1 MSTVAVVGGGLSGLV
16 AARHLALAGHQVTVL
31 EAGPRLG
38 GKIAA
43 GSLAGASFDVGAESM
58 LARTA
63 PGQRPEVL
71 ELLSDLGCEVIGPEP
86 VKAQLFVDGE
96 IRSMPRSQVGI
107 PYDAEDLADLLTPAG
122 LERARQEPEL
132 PVTVPTA
139 DLSIGDLVDARFGP
153 EVTDRL
159 LEPMLGGVYAGHA
172 RYLSAAAV
180 APAIWQR
187 ITQGLTL
194 SRTAPAPDPTAGPP
208 MVSTPGGLHTVVD
221 RLVADLET
229 HDVRLRLRSTVRELY
244 RRGSGWTLTVGPTT
258 TEETVTADAVV
269 LATAAASTARLLDG
283 IVDEQTRAELGAVP
297 YASVAVI
304 AVVASGL
311 GINGSGVLVPPGEL
325 PSIKAFTHASR
336 KWGWVRSALDR
347 SVGADRELVR
357 ISVGRA
363 GQVAALQLD
372 DRALVD
378 DVVDQARTL
387 IPGWSEVR
395 ITEAKVQRW
404 GGGLPQYQVGHLDA
418 VARWR
423 AAVHAV
429 PGLTVC
435 GALWDGVGLAGCLRS
450 ARSAAEHLLS

>member
-16 AARHLALAGHQVTVL
+16 TARHLALAGHEVTVL

-43 GSLAGASFDVGAESM
+43 GTLAGVSFDVGAESM

-63 PGQRPEVL
+63 PGQHQEVL
-71 ELLSDLGCEVIGPEP
+71 ELLSALGCEVIGPEP
-86 VKAQLFVDGE
+86 VKAQLLVDGR
-96 IRSMPRSQVGI
+96 IRPMPRSQVGI
-107 PYDAEDLADLLTPAG
+107 PYAAEDLVDLLTPAG
-122 LERARQEPEL
+122 LERAHQEPEL
-132 PVTVPTA
+132 PVEAPAA
-139 DLSIGDLVDARFGP
+139 DVSIGDLVDARFGP

-172 RYLSAAAV
+172 RRLSAAAV
-180 APAIWQR
+180 SPAIWQR
-187 ITQGLTL
+187 IAQGLAL
-194 SRTAPAPDPTAGPP
+194 SRTAPAPDPAAGPP

-229 HDVRLRLRSTVRELY
+229 HTVRLGRRSTVRQLR
-244 RRGSGWTLTVGPTT
+244 RRGTGWALTVGPTT
-258 TEETVTADAVV
+258 AEETVTADAVV
-269 LATAAASTARLLDG
+269 LATAAAPTARLLDG
-283 IVDEQTRAELGAVP
+283 IVADTIRAELSAVP

-311 GINGSGVLVPPGEL
+311 EISGSGLLVPPGEL

-336 KWGWVRSALDR
+336 KWGWVRAAVDQ
-347 SVGADRELVR
+347 SVGADHELVR

-372 DRALVD
+372 DRALIA
-378 DVVDQARTL
+378 DVLDQAQARV
-387 IPGWSEVR
+387 PGWADVR
-395 ITEAKVQRW
+395 IAEATVQRW
-404 GGGLPQYQVGHLDA
+404 GGGLPQYEVGHLDA
-418 VARWR
+418 VARWQD
-423 AAVHAV
+423 AVGAV
-429 PGLTVC
+429 PGLAVC

-450 ARSAAEHLLS
+450 ARAAAAAIG